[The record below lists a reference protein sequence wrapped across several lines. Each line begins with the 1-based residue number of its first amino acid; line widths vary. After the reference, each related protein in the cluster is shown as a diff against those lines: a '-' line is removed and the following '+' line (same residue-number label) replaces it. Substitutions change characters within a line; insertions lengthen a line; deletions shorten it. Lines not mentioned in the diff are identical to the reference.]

1 MRELSVYFCP
11 QCGRYAYYQLVKH
24 TICPNCDVKMIW
36 LDMRYQDFMNL
47 DLEERDSLIIQRIL
61 DRHTSITGRIIAAD
75 RTHNFRATIGSL
87 SSRIQELEK
96 DNQQLNET
104 VDWMHQTI
112 WELLGKNK
120 ALESQLAEF
129 SQISSSPNE

>member
-24 TICPNCDVKMIW
+24 TICPNCEVKMIW

-61 DRHTSITGRIIAAD
+61 DRHTSITGRIISAD
-75 RTHNFRATIGSL
+75 RKHNYRAAIANL
-87 SSRIQELEK
+87 SAHIQELEQ
-96 DNQQLNET
+96 DNQKLNET

-112 WELLGKNK
+112 WELLNKNK
-120 ALESQLAEF
+120 ALERQLAEC
-129 SQISSSPNE
+129 SQNSRSSDE